1 MEGPRGGEDGSG
13 RACGEGEGG
22 PQGPDGAGDG
32 RGIPKCDPSRGG
44 LVKSGPRWETA
55 GAVRSRVGGR
65 EALDVQGP
73 AVDLEMGGRC
83 HEQMAIRRDFW
94 AAGRTWTTLVG
105 SDLGLCEQADGE
117 VRRSEPGSPGPREQC
132 CLENRKW
139 INGPSG
145 SCPTPGMN
153 R

>member
-1 MEGPRGGEDGSG
+1 M
-13 RACGEGEGG
+13 
-22 PQGPDGAGDG
+22 
-32 RGIPKCDPSRGG
+32 
-44 LVKSGPRWETA
+44 
-55 GAVRSRVGGR
+55 
-65 EALDVQGP
+65 DVQGP

-105 SDLGLCEQADGE
+105 SDLGLCEQAEGE
-117 VRRSEPGSPGPREQC
+117 VRRSEPGSPGPREQR

-145 SCPTPGMN
+145 SCPAPGMN